1 MDLLGIATEI
11 ENKLKEKKLVDRHL
25 GSGFCFIDNS
35 RDVQLEYPKAI
46 RDYFSQLEETI
57 AEITKNNPKVEVAFR
72 YRSDNFSFYV
82 KPAEGSPVC
91 DEISE
96 GIPETKE
103 EPKADFKN

>member
-11 ENKLKEKKLVDRHL
+11 ENKLKEKKLVDRRL

-35 RDVQLEYPKAI
+35 RDVQLEYPKAV

-57 AEITKNNPKVEVAFR
+57 AEITKNNPEVEVSLN

-82 KPAEGSPVC
+82 KPAKDSSIRNEILE
-91 DEISE
+91 DISE
-96 GIPETKE
+96 TEE
-103 EPKADFKN
+103 EPMKKK

>member
-11 ENKLKEKKLVDRHL
+11 ENKLKEKKLVDKRL

-35 RDVQLEYPKAI
+35 RDVQLEYPKAV

-57 AEITKNNPKVEVAFR
+57 AEITKNNLEVEVTLN

-82 KPAEGSPVC
+82 KPAKDSSIC
-91 DEISE
+91 DEILE
-96 GIPETKE
+96 GIPETEE
-103 EPKADFKN
+103 EPMKKK

>member
-11 ENKLKEKKLVDRHL
+11 ENKLKEKKLVDKRL

-35 RDVQLEYPKAI
+35 RDVQLEYPKAV

-57 AEITKNNPKVEVAFR
+57 AEITKNNLEVEVTLN

-82 KPAEGSPVC
+82 KPAKDSSVC
-91 DEISE
+91 NKILED
-96 GIPETKE
+96 IPETEE
-103 EPKADFKN
+103 EPMKKK

>member
-35 RDVQLEYPKAI
+35 RDVQLEYPKAV

-57 AEITKNNPKVEVAFR
+57 AEITKNNPEVEVAFR

-82 KPAEGSPVC
+82 KPAKDSSVC
-91 DEISE
+91 DEILE
-96 GIPETKE
+96 DIPETEE
-103 EPKADFKN
+103 EPMKKK

>member
-1 MDLLGIATEI
+1 MDLLGTATEI
-11 ENKLKEKKLVDRHL
+11 ENKLKEKKLVDRRF

-46 RDYFSQLEETI
+46 RDYFSQLEEAI
-57 AEITKNNPKVEVAFR
+57 AEVTKNNPEVEVTLK

-91 DEISE
+91 DEISK
-96 GIPETKE
+96 GIPETEE
-103 EPKADFKN
+103 EPKAESID

>member
-11 ENKLKEKKLVDRHL
+11 ENKLKEKKLIDRHL

-35 RDVQLEYPKAI
+35 RDVQLEYPKGV

-57 AEITKNNPKVEVAFR
+57 AEVTKNNPEVEVALK

-82 KPAEGSPVC
+82 KPAKGLLVC

-96 GIPETKE
+96 GIPETEE
-103 EPKADFKN
+103 EPMKKK